1 MNTPF
6 VKPLFRLGQITATP
20 GAAALLESTGT
31 DVLDLLMRHVKGD
44 FGDVSAD
51 DANANMAAVRH
62 GGRILSSYRLGPV
75 GECLWIITEQDRS
88 ATTLLQP
95 SEY

>member
-1 MNTPF
+1 MKMPF
-6 VKPLFRLGQITATP
+6 VKPLFQLGQIAATP
-20 GAAALLESTGT
+20 GALALLESTRT

-44 FGDVSAD
+44 FGNVSVG
-51 DANANMAAVRH
+51 DANMNLAAVQH

-75 GECLWIITEQDRS
+75 EECLWIITEQDRS
-88 ATTLLQP
+88 ATTLLLP